1 MFYNAVV
8 INPRY
13 KPLIIGAVT
22 VFLAWILVAV
32 GYRIADAA
40 KVTTEKVT
48 QALRTTDLNAMDP
61 ASRARRLRELAL
73 KFNALDHENRHKAR
87 RDPAWEALWASMT
100 EVEKGDFIERTMP
113 TGFKQMINAFEQL
126 TEDKRRSAITNTLAR
141 LQRMRDGELPAIEDT
156 NRPPPLS
163 EELQKKVITTGLKAF
178 YAESTAQ
185 TKAEMA
191 PVLEEMQVLM
201 ESGRLFRR

>member
-1 MFYNAVV
+1 VS
-8 INPRY
+8 
-13 KPLIIGAVT
+13 
-22 VFLAWILVAV
+22 VAV
-32 GYRIADAA
+32 AWGLVVVGFRIADAA
-40 KVTTEKVT
+40 KITPEKV
-48 QALRTTDLNAMDP
+48 AEAFRTTDLSKLDS

-73 KFNALDHENRHKAR
+73 KFNALGLDDRLRAR
-87 RDPAWEALWASMT
+87 RDAAWDALWGSMSET
-100 EVEKGDFIERTMP
+100 EKGDFVERTMP
-113 TGFKQMINAFEQL
+113 TGFRQMINAFEQL
-126 TEDKRRSAITNTLAR
+126 PEDKRRSTVTNALAR
-141 LQRMRDGELPAIEDT
+141 LQKIRDGELPENEDT

-163 EELQKKVITTGLKAF
+163 DDLQKKVITTGLKTF